1 MKKKLRALL
10 AAPTMEHILPGHAL
24 PVWRQL
30 SEKALLFLLRGI
42 GPGYYLQAR
51 WWRTGIP
58 FADKWDHPNRR
69 EYNAFIDRVNAP
81 RYQKISQH
89 KLSEKAVLTLLGL
102 PTARFVGYVHASRG
116 RDRLGHSLR
125 SAADLESTLDR
136 HVGQR
141 ICFKRVEG
149 FGGFGFVAYDI
160 GREEG
165 RLVLTQPVSRERVSV
180 ADWWATNASD
190 PEGFV
195 LEEYLQQHPEMAALN
210 PTSVN
215 TIRIWV
221 YEKSGEYVVPGAYLR
236 VGRSGSQVDNNSS
249 GGLCCPVDVAR
260 GVTRDAMDVKRDC
273 APCHRHPDTGAALNG
288 FRIPRW
294 DECVAMAGMALS
306 AFPHMRVAG
315 LDMAVTPEGPCLI
328 ELNVRPDYIGC
339 AWMELPLKRVARS
352 M

>member
-1 MKKKLRALL
+1 MNALRALMS
-10 AAPTMEHILPGHAL
+10 ATEADPADAQAVLPA
-24 PVWRQL
+24 WRQVL
-30 SEKALLFLLRGI
+30 EKCALFLLRGI

-51 WWRTGIP
+51 WWRADIP
-58 FADKWDHPNRR
+58 FSDKWDHPNRR

-89 KLSEKAVLTLLGL
+89 KLSEKAVLCLLGL
-102 PTARFVGYVHASRG
+102 PTAPFVGYVHATRG
-116 RDRLGHSLR
+116 RDRLGHPLR
-125 SAADLESTLDR
+125 CAADLENTLGR

-160 GREEG
+160 GQDAG
-165 RLVLTQPVSRERVSV
+165 RITLTQPVSGERLSV
-180 ADWWATNASD
+180 PAWWAANAND

-195 LEEYLQQHPEMAALN
+195 LEEYLRQHAEMAALN
-210 PTSVN
+210 RTSVN

-221 YEKSGEYVVPGAYLR
+221 YEKNGEYVVPGAYLR

-249 GGLCCPVDVAR
+249 GGLCCPVDVER
-260 GVTRDAMDVKRDC
+260 GTTRGAMDVKKDC
-273 APCHRHPDTGAALNG
+273 APCHHHPDTGAALAG
-288 FRIPRW
+288 FRIPHW
-294 DECVAMAGMALS
+294 NECVVMAGMALS

-339 AWMELPLKRVARS
+339 AWMDLPLRRIARA